1 MKKKNLVVLLI
12 LPFIISLLGIVT
24 VNVTIKTFEKDI
36 LGIDWSY
43 DSVEAFQLQDGNY
56 RLQASAIVESNYPLA
71 PGNELVWSVENKNLE
86 EEPHANV
93 VKQSGNYFL
102 KTISEGEITLTC
114 SNKKG
119 TVDRRLDGIVYKDGA
134 IMIQT
139 KIQGS
144 QSNID
149 NTVYFGEYDL
159 VNGIKEKATVELEV
173 KCAPTSLMDDLV
185 IENQTENV
193 TFDLANKTLSI
204 KDAGVGS
211 ITLSSMLAD
220 LKISYT
226 FGFHVVDEGVNVY
239 TYDDLLD
246 CTNRSKEGEIVVLR
260 KSFESLSNYQLLK
273 NQRKTNVEVFG
284 KPTNEKFDFERD
296 VYRTRTTYSTEF
308 IKQWNNFATGNST
321 YKKISDE
328 IVIGLRVQ
336 KDFYGN
342 GFTLN
347 LHNLTYPYEKTDR
360 NINGQK
366 VTVPSLGDKNL
377 FRGPLPFYTLG
388 DPNNMPLVSLC
399 GQDNVGMY
407 LDGDN
412 VTLNDVNLK
421 NCDFG
426 NTFSN
431 LRYTGTVL
439 EIVGDNVT
447 VKNSRISNGKNVV
460 RAFSA
465 NNAKIDNC
473 MLSYAQNFLL
483 VAGSNKIVPV
493 DGSKSYTFFKEDGS
507 TVTKTL
513 NEYLTVNGDGD
524 SALLNYMVG
533 SADKTKIKT
542 VLGSIQNA
550 LNATLDLMENTTNVT
565 VNDTLFYRSGVASI
579 SLDSAFNGPFL
590 YSKTPSMIESL
601 FKQFAPEGRNLVPY
615 VAENVAGI
623 SAPVNL
629 TVSGKTKFYDY
640 KTIDEMDLSGLID
653 ENISAVLSE
662 AMNNLGANRT
672 ITIDDLFP
680 LKTLLFKVTEENGQT
695 YVANGKK
702 YVNVPVAFYGGGL
715 NLSKVTVNHL
725 ESVSEYATPL
735 SLPWIDWYLDES
747 EEVDENSTLRD
758 LKRMVQRMV
767 TVVTGFEEF
776 KFTCMQVNGYLYGED
791 PKVSE
796 LRENIRG

>member
-776 KFTCMQVNGYLYGED
+776 KFTCMQGNGYLYGED

>member
-139 KIQGS
+139 KIQSS

-284 KPTNEKFDFERD
+284 KPTNEKFDFESD

-439 EIVGDNVT
+439 EIGGDNVT

-542 VLGSIQNA
+542 VLRSIQNA
-550 LNATLDLMENTTNVT
+550 LNATLDLTENTTNVT

-662 AMNNLGANRT
+662 AMKNLGANRT

-680 LKTLLFKVTEENGQT
+680 LKTLLFKATEENGQT

-725 ESVSEYATPL
+725 ENVSEYAMPL

-776 KFTCMQVNGYLYGED
+776 KFTCMQGNGYLYGED